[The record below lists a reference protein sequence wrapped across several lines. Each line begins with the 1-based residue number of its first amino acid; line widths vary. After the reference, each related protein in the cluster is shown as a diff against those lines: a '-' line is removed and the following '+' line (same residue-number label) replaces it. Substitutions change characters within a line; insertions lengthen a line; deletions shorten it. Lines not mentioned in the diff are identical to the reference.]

1 MKILYQ
7 VELSN
12 KSLSAFM
19 GKTAF
24 TVASKFDS
32 KADMNDLCSKT
43 LQRTRHYSSALRY
56 ERRGRLLLLFLFQ
69 YVITQT
75 QSTLLKCAVRLAQ
88 NDHKIPVRSKG

>member
-1 MKILYQ
+1 
-7 VELSN
+7 
-12 KSLSAFM
+12 M

-56 ERRGRLLLLFLFQ
+56 ERRGHYFFNTSSLRPSQHSINAQCALLKMTIKFQFEAKANHLSFGVCLLL
-69 YVITQT
+69 
-75 QSTLLKCAVRLAQ
+75 SLLLQK
-88 NDHKIPVRSKG
+88 